1 MSKGLVGQR
10 VWIVV
15 ALVVALV
22 IGAGVGLMVE
32 NGDQGTDAKTSESA
46 TDVDIGF
53 AQDMSAHHQQALM
66 MCGLVPSSA
75 RPDVRGLANQLEQS
89 QWKEIGQMQGWLQML
104 DAPLQGDHP
113 MSWMGASGGHDH
125 GTATRSM
132 PGSPTGDE
140 LTRLSS
146 TTDVEGEILFLQLMI
161 RHHQG
166 AVDMAGEASR
176 TAGDPAVRRA
186 AVGMVK
192 NQSEEIS
199 VMTVMLNQ
207 RGGQALPYP
216 V

>member
-1 MSKGLVGQR
+1 M
-10 VWIVV
+10 I
-15 ALVVALV
+15 
-22 IGAGVGLMVE
+22 E
-32 NGDQGTDAKTSESA
+32 DGDPDPVAKTSESA

-75 RPDVRGLANQLEQS
+75 RPDVRGLVNQLEQS
-89 QWKEIGQMQGWLQML
+89 QWKEIGQIQGWLQML

-113 MSWMGASGGHDH
+113 MSWMGVSGGHNHRHSEGAD
-125 GTATRSM
+125 APSM

-146 TTDVEGEILFLQLMI
+146 ATDVEGEILFLQLMI

-192 NQSEEIS
+192 SQSEEIS

-207 RGGQALPYP
+207 RGGHALPYP